1 MSLERA
7 KALLKELFWHV
18 LVIALII
25 WGCVEVFGP
34 MVWAVLSKMYADF
47 KTGVWPMVPNIA
59 SAGLVLY
66 FAYRFYGYLRR
77 WVMDALTQSGH
88 DDDTKSMVGQTF
100 QVIYWGGTL
109 VFAALMIWSD
119 FLAKLTIGITP
130 VLVAIWASCGD
141 QIKALVS
148 GWAIRLMGHIKIG
161 DVVTFVATPAITGKL
176 ISKGKASITLE
187 KTEEIEKDTPQG
199 RAKVQVVK
207 HLIVP
212 NLKVVTDVIS
222 VDVSETVLEYLPAT
236 PAAAGTTA
244 STTPAADP
252 ATPVAAPATAA
263 APTAGS
269 SPNGGTDGSPELR
282 ASC

>member
-7 KALLKELFWHV
+7 KALFKELFLHV

-34 MVWAVLSKMYADF
+34 MVWSVLLRMYSDF

-77 WVMDALTQSGH
+77 WVMDALTQNGH
-88 DDDTKSMVGQTF
+88 DDDTKSMVGQTL

-119 FLAKLTIGITP
+119 FLGKLTFGLTP

-148 GWAIRLMGHIKIG
+148 GWAIRLMGHVKIG
-161 DVVTFVATPAITGKL
+161 DVVTFVTTPAITGKL
-176 ISKGKASITLE
+176 ISKGKATITLE
-187 KTEEIEKDTPQG
+187 KIEEVEKDTPQG
-199 RAKVQVVK
+199 RAKVQVVR

-236 PAAAGTTA
+236 PAASA
-244 STTPAADP
+244 TTPAASAPDP
-252 ATPVAAPATAA
+252 ATTPAATQPA
-263 APTAGS
+263 AGTS
-269 SPNGGTDGSPELR
+269 GDGGTSGSPELR